1 MDINPSAL
9 LLLISRL
16 QEEVAALSRNNAAL
30 RETVESLSA
39 RLENAETVKSE
50 SDARPAGKVG
60 PK

>member
-30 RETVESLSA
+30 RGTVEGLST
-39 RLENAETVKSE
+39 RLEKAEAADPE
-50 SDARPAGKVG
+50 SAAHPSRKAK